1 MCTARTHTHIPFPPF
16 PLHNETGRDYR
27 SNVMVMICVI
37 SKDTRSPL
45 AKHEFWKMPFDK
57 KISSKHRTLK
67 CHFTP
72 LTSSGTGVK
81 QQTGSKAGRRIQ
93 WTVHC
98 WLPRKRTVHKCFSFG
113 CFIINTMPSR
123 RPIRVQMSSLD
134 MTSVLLAAVECWV
147 TYKAHL

>member
-1 MCTARTHTHIPFPPF
+1 MYCAHTHTHIPFPPF

-81 QQTGSKAGRRIQ
+81 QQTGSKAGAEYNELS
-93 WTVHC
+93 TVGSPGSE
-98 WLPRKRTVHKCFSFG
+98 LF
-113 CFIINTMPSR
+113 
-123 RPIRVQMSSLD
+123 
-134 MTSVLLAAVECWV
+134 TSVSALAV
-147 TYKAHL
+147 L